1 MAETSWARLKAHEL
15 RALAAEEAAV
25 ILPIASIEQHGPHLP
40 VMTDTRLGEE
50 IARRAAEKAWERRP
64 TIWTPVVWSGLSEH
78 HMAYG
83 GTLTL
88 THATFRALISDL
100 VTAII
105 RAGFHDILI
114 SNSHGGN
121 IVAMQQ
127 ILDELSPQVDATLV
141 AATYVM
147 EAGARYGEVLED
159 QASVMH
165 AGEAETSMMMVCVPE
180 LVDTDD
186 LAAHN
191 VDVPSGP
198 EFLKA
203 GASGYRW
210 RPLTHATPNGVLGK
224 PEKATAEKGERLL
237 DIGAEAMARLIT
249 DPKTWAAPNDLRQK
263 DTGGVPL
270 RMGDA

>member
-1 MAETSWARLKAHEL
+1 MPETSWARLKAHEL
-15 RALAAEEAAV
+15 RTLAADNAVV

-50 IARRAAEKAWERRP
+50 IARRAAELAYAQRP

-88 THATFRALISDL
+88 SHATFRALIADL
-100 VTAII
+100 VESIT
-105 RAGFHDILI
+105 RAGFRDILI

-121 IVAMQQ
+121 IIAMQQ
-127 ILDELSPQVDATLV
+127 ILDELSPKVSATLV

-147 EAGARYGEVLED
+147 EVGARYADVLED

-165 AGEAETSMMMVCVPE
+165 AGEAETSMMMACTPD
-180 LVDTDD
+180 LVDASD
-186 LAAHN
+186 LASHN
-191 VDVPSGP
+191 VEAGSGP
-198 EFLKA
+198 DFLKA

-210 RPLTHATPNGVLGK
+210 RPLPHVTPNGVIGK
-224 PEKATAEKGERLL
+224 PEKATREKGEKLL
-237 DIGAEAMARLIT
+237 EIGAAAMARLIT
-249 DPKTWAAPNDLRQK
+249 DPATWAAPNDLRPAE
-263 DTGGVPL
+263 TGGVPL
-270 RMGDA
+270 HRVER

>member
-1 MAETSWARLKAHEL
+1 MPETSWARLKAHEL
-15 RALAAEEAAV
+15 RALAAENAVV

-50 IARRAAEKAWERRP
+50 IARRAAEKAYAQRP

-78 HMAYG
+78 HMAFG

-88 THATFRALISDL
+88 SHATFRALIADL
-100 VTAII
+100 VEAIV

-127 ILDELSPQVDATLV
+127 ILDELSPRVAATMV

-165 AGEAETSMMMVCVPE
+165 AGEAETSMMMVCTPE
-180 LVDTDD
+180 LVDDSD
-186 LAAHN
+186 LASHN
-191 VDVPSGP
+191 MDAASGP
-198 EFLKA
+198 DFLKA

-210 RPLTHATPNGVLGK
+210 RPLAHVTPNGVLGK
-224 PEKATAEKGERLL
+224 PEKATPEKGERLL
-237 DIGAEAMARLIT
+237 EIGVEAMARPIT
-249 DPKTWAAPNDLRQK
+249 DPATWAAPNDLRQAQ
-263 DTGGVPL
+263 TGGVAL
-270 RMGDA
+270 RRDG